1 VEIDYA
7 SEDSLVQALSGVEV
21 VISALS
27 GGGFAVQPALADAAK
42 KSGVEL
48 FVPS

>member
-1 VEIDYA
+1 VEVDYA
-7 SEDSLVQALSGVEV
+7 SEDSLVHALSGVEV

-27 GGGFAVQPALADAAK
+27 GGGLAVQSGLADAAK
-42 KSGVEL
+42 KSGVSL